1 MFRVLSEK
9 GKKKTLQK
17 SIFEIRI
24 SHFVVSEKEEEE
36 EPRARAH
43 REKKQMT
50 RRSPS
55 FARWKHWVLFRAYA
69 FFLVAFFV
77 PFFLEGARGQEQTND
92 PAFDFLREAM
102 MSAFAEEKTTTND
115 QSAIW
120 NVVRAFGENG
130 GVNGE
135 SWAVLKEA
143 YERLSGGSSEDDGGS
158 TSSSTSATTS
168 RDAFLSRLMQSVAD
182 GSFGDGSL
190 VESFGGEDDFFSGR
204 EAFLTRMLQDVIQSG
219 EEGAVL
225 GDGTFANRVIE
236 NLNAVEPRDA
246 LRSLIEAIQTSSSG
260 DDNIVQSLSGIGTS
274 SLPLTDEIQSEI
286 SRRLHLAASRL
297 NFTVSESGNFTSEEM
312 RLLGEKIIEDAILAS
327 KSDGESTLVS
337 FESNF
342 APPLREVFL
351 SFFSTSLRSVVN
363 TTTTSTTEQA
373 NNAGEDVSNASTSEH
388 ANIAGASNT
397 DLSVLVHDSIQGAI
411 DSAVRFASDILFL
424 NAGRNSTSAN
434 TDEVMALYDRVI
446 GIMSSSR
453 NIFTQVLADA
463 AETNTYDD
471 DDRESDTLRRA
482 QQLLEAF
489 RAANIA
495 NTNTDDDQVREMGGD
510 EFSNA
515 GQLKDRIIYPPSAA
529 KQQTTSRPPEGFN
542 DRAKKLLIAFS
553 VLFVASFIS
562 IGVFNR
568 CCSPSAKARRMNMI
582 VPEVT
587 DQHVNEQPSSMT
599 YRHANDKENLAEE
612 RRERPPTSPPGER
625 QNSETAKETTAQT
638 IPPASVNGN
647 QFVVRKSSLVRRAP
661 SSGF

>member
-1 MFRVLSEK
+1 M
-9 GKKKTLQK
+9 
-17 SIFEIRI
+17 
-24 SHFVVSEKEEEE
+24 
-36 EPRARAH
+36 
-43 REKKQMT
+43 
-50 RRSPS
+50 
-55 FARWKHWVLFRAYA
+55 LFRAFA

-77 PFFLEGARGQEQTND
+77 PFLLEGARGQEQTND
-92 PAFDFLREAM
+92 PAFSSSSSSPLAFDFLREALV
-102 MSAFAEEKTTTND
+102 SAFAEEQTD

-120 NVVRAFGENG
+120 NVVRAFGESR
-130 GVNGE
+130 GVDGV

-143 YERLSGGSSEDDGGS
+143 YERLSGGSSEDDGRS

-168 RDAFLSRLMQSVAD
+168 GDAFLSRLMQSVAD

-204 EAFLTRMLQDVIQSG
+204 EAFLTRMLQDVVQSG

-297 NFTVSESGNFTSEEM
+297 NFTASESGNFTSEEV
-312 RLLGEKIIEDAILAS
+312 RLLGEKIIEDAILSS
-327 KSDGESTLVS
+327 KSDGESTSVS

-363 TTTTSTTEQA
+363 TTTTSNTEQA
-373 NNAGEDVSNASTSEH
+373 NNAGEDVSNASASEQ

-397 DLSVLVHDSIQGAI
+397 DLNVLVHDSIQGAI
-411 DSAVRFASDILFL
+411 DSALRFASDILFL
-424 NAGRNSTSAN
+424 NAGRNSSSAN

-463 AETNTYDD
+463 AEKNTGDD
-471 DDRESDTLRRA
+471 DDRDSETLRRA

-489 RAANIA
+489 RASNIW
-495 NTNTDDDQVREMGGD
+495 NTNDQVREMGGD

-515 GQLKDRIIYPPSAA
+515 GRVKDRIVYPPTSSNNTQQQ
-529 KQQTTSRPPEGFN
+529 QQTASKPSGILNE
-542 DRAKKLLIAFS
+542 RAKKLLIAFS
-553 VLFVASFIS
+553 ALFVAFFTA
-562 IGVFNR
+562 IGIFNR
-568 CCSPSAKARRMNMI
+568 FCSSSAKMRRVNMI
-582 VPEVT
+582 LPEAR
-587 DQHVNEQPSSMT
+587 DQHVNEQPSSRSET
-599 YRHANDKENLAEE
+599 YRQANNKERVPVAEPTAEDRPLTPPPSPETSE
-612 RRERPPTSPPGER
+612 RE
-625 QNSETAKETTAQT
+625 QNKETTT
-638 IPPASVNGN
+638 TFGKETTTSTY
-647 QFVVRKSSLVRRAP
+647 QFPVPRKSSLVRRTP
-661 SSGF
+661 STGF

>member
-1 MFRVLSEK
+1 
-9 GKKKTLQK
+9 
-17 SIFEIRI
+17 
-24 SHFVVSEKEEEE
+24 
-36 EPRARAH
+36 
-43 REKKQMT
+43 
-50 RRSPS
+50 
-55 FARWKHWVLFRAYA
+55 VLFRAFA
-69 FFLVAFFV
+69 FFLVAVFV
-77 PFFLEGARGQEQTND
+77 PFLLEGARGQEQTNY
-92 PAFDFLREAM
+92 PAFSSSSSSPLAFDFLREALL
-102 MSAFAEEKTTTND
+102 SAFAEEQTD

-120 NVVRAFGENG
+120 NVVRAFGESRG
-130 GVNGE
+130 GDGV

-143 YERLSGGSSEDDGGS
+143 YERLSGGSSEDDGRS
-158 TSSSTSATTS
+158 TSSSTSATSATTS

-312 RLLGEKIIEDAILAS
+312 RLLGEKIIEDAILSS
-327 KSDGESTLVS
+327 KSDGESTSVS

-342 APPLREVFL
+342 APHLREVFL

-373 NNAGEDVSNASTSEH
+373 NNAGEDVTNASSSEQ

-397 DLSVLVHDSIQGAI
+397 DLNVLVHDSIQGAI
-411 DSAVRFASDILFL
+411 DSAVRFASDILFM
-424 NAGRNSTSAN
+424 NAGRNSSSAN

-489 RAANIA
+489 RSANIA

-515 GQLKDRIIYPPSAA
+515 GRLKDRIIYPPSAA
-529 KQQTTSRPPEGFN
+529 KQQSTSRPPEGFN
-542 DRAKKLLIAFS
+542 NRAKKLLIAFS

-562 IGVFNR
+562 IGIFNR
-568 CCSPSAKARRMNMI
+568 YYSPSAKARRMNMI

-599 YRHANDKENLAEE
+599 HRHANTKESRAEE

-625 QNSETAKETTAQT
+625 QNSEAAEETTAHP

-647 QFVVRKSSLVRRAP
+647 QFVVRKSSLVHRAP

>member
-1 MFRVLSEK
+1 M
-9 GKKKTLQK
+9 
-17 SIFEIRI
+17 
-24 SHFVVSEKEEEE
+24 
-36 EPRARAH
+36 
-43 REKKQMT
+43 
-50 RRSPS
+50 
-55 FARWKHWVLFRAYA
+55 LFRAFA
-69 FFLVAFFV
+69 FFLVAVFV
-77 PFFLEGARGQEQTND
+77 PFLLEGARGQEQTNY
-92 PAFDFLREAM
+92 PAFSSSSSSPLAFDFLREALL
-102 MSAFAEEKTTTND
+102 SAFAEEQTD

-120 NVVRAFGENG
+120 NVVRAFGESRG
-130 GVNGE
+130 GDGV

-143 YERLSGGSSEDDGGS
+143 YERLSGGSSEDDGRS
-158 TSSSTSATTS
+158 TSSSTSATSATTS

-246 LRSLIEAIQTSSSG
+246 LRSLIEAIQTSSSSG

-297 NFTVSESGNFTSEEM
+297 NFTVSESGNFTSEEV
-312 RLLGEKIIEDAILAS
+312 RLLGEKIIEDAILSS
-327 KSDGESTLVS
+327 KSDGESTSVS

-342 APPLREVFL
+342 APHLREVFL

-373 NNAGEDVSNASTSEH
+373 NNAGEDVTNASSSEQ

-397 DLSVLVHDSIQGAI
+397 DLNVLVHDSIQGAI
-411 DSAVRFASDILFL
+411 DSAVRFASDILFM
-424 NAGRNSTSAN
+424 NAGRNSSSAN

-489 RAANIA
+489 RSANIA

-515 GQLKDRIIYPPSAA
+515 GRLKDRIIYPPSAA
-529 KQQTTSRPPEGFN
+529 KQQSTSRPPEGFN
-542 DRAKKLLIAFS
+542 NRAKKLLIAFS

-562 IGVFNR
+562 IGIFNR
-568 CCSPSAKARRMNMI
+568 YYSPSAKARRMNMI

-599 YRHANDKENLAEE
+599 HRHANTKESRAEE

-625 QNSETAKETTAQT
+625 QNSEAAEETTAHP

-647 QFVVRKSSLVRRAP
+647 QFVVRKSSLVHRAP

>member
-1 MFRVLSEK
+1 
-9 GKKKTLQK
+9 
-17 SIFEIRI
+17 
-24 SHFVVSEKEEEE
+24 
-36 EPRARAH
+36 
-43 REKKQMT
+43 
-50 RRSPS
+50 
-55 FARWKHWVLFRAYA
+55 VLFRAFA
-69 FFLVAFFV
+69 FFLVAVVFV
-77 PFFLEGARGQEQTND
+77 PKFLLEGARGQEQTND
-92 PAFDFLREAM
+92 PAFSSSSSSPLAFDFLREALL
-102 MSAFAEEKTTTND
+102 SAFAEEQTD

-120 NVVRAFGENG
+120 NVVRAFGESRG
-130 GVNGE
+130 GDGV

-143 YERLSGGSSEDDGGS
+143 YERLSGGSSEDDGRS
-158 TSSSTSATTS
+158 TSSSTSATSATTS

-297 NFTVSESGNFTSEEM
+297 NFTVSESGNFTSEEV
-312 RLLGEKIIEDAILAS
+312 RLLGEKIIEDAILSS
-327 KSDGESTLVS
+327 KSDGESTSVS

-342 APPLREVFL
+342 APHLREVFL

-373 NNAGEDVSNASTSEH
+373 NNAGEDVTNASSSEQ

-397 DLSVLVHDSIQGAI
+397 DLNVLVHDSIQGAI
-411 DSAVRFASDILFL
+411 DSAVRFASDILFM
-424 NAGRNSTSAN
+424 NAGRNSSSAN

-489 RAANIA
+489 RSANIA

-515 GQLKDRIIYPPSAA
+515 GRLKDRIIYPPSAA
-529 KQQTTSRPPEGFN
+529 KQQSTSRPPEGFN
-542 DRAKKLLIAFS
+542 NRAKKLLIAFS

-562 IGVFNR
+562 IGIFNR
-568 CCSPSAKARRMNMI
+568 YYSPSAKARRMNMI

-599 YRHANDKENLAEE
+599 HRHANTKESRAEE

-625 QNSETAKETTAQT
+625 QNSEAAEETTAHP

-647 QFVVRKSSLVRRAP
+647 QFVVRKSSLVHRAP